1 MRTGVKVMALAAVV
15 SVAAAC
21 GNSGSGSGTSNAA
34 GGSSSGGGAALT
46 DVTVGIVPFSPNAVL
61 FLAQKNGIFKKH
73 GLNVTTESAAAPT
86 PIVASMVAGK
96 DQFGFVT
103 TPVLVNA
110 NAQGTDIKCVSP
122 IDGELSADRDSSALV
137 AAKNSGIK
145 SVKDLAG
152 KTVAVVQLSSI
163 NLIGAQ
169 KLVNDAGAK
178 GTKFVAMPFPQM
190 PQALADGRVD
200 AAVITSPYVDIAL
213 KAGAVPLA
221 HPSSQLWPNGTIYC
235 YAATGSYLKS
245 NPKVAKEFQDAMVEA
260 INYTKGHESEAKA
273 TLVDGLKLSPQEA
286 QAQVIPSNFVPKI
299 NTDSIASIEQ
309 AMKDQGALAKPVDPK
324 SLVWNPQG

>member
-1 MRTGVKVMALAAVV
+1 MRTGVKVMALAAVM

-21 GNSGSGSGTSNAA
+21 GNSSTSGSSDA
-34 GGSSSGGGAALT
+34 GSSASGGGLT
-46 DVTVGIVPFSPNAVL
+46 DVTVGIVPFTPNAVL
-61 FLAQKNGIFKKH
+61 FLAQKKGIFKKH

-96 DQFGFVT
+96 EQFGFLT
-103 TPVLVNA
+103 TPVLINA
-110 NAQGTDIKCVSP
+110 SAQGTGVQCVSP
-122 IDGELSADRDSSALV
+122 IDGQIAPDRDASALV

-145 SVKDLAG
+145 SVKDLGG

-169 KLVNDAGAK
+169 KLITDAGAK
-178 GTKFVAMPFPQM
+178 GTKYVAMPFPQM

-200 AAVITSPYVDIAL
+200 AAVITSPYVETAL
-213 KAGAVPLA
+213 KAGAVALA
-221 HPSSQLWPNGTIYC
+221 HPSSDLWPDGTIYC
-235 YAATGSYLKS
+235 YAATTGYLKS

-260 INYTKGHESEAKA
+260 ITYTKGHEDEAKA
-273 TLVDGLKLSPQEA
+273 TLVDGLKLSPQDA

-309 AMKDQGALAKPVDPK
+309 AMSDQGVLPKKVDPK
-324 SLVWNPQG
+324 TLVWTAQG

>member
-1 MRTGVKVMALAAVV
+1 MRTGVKVMALAAVM

-21 GNSGSGSGTSNAA
+21 GNSSTSGSSDA
-34 GGSSSGGGAALT
+34 GSSASGGGLT
-46 DVTVGIVPFSPNAVL
+46 DVTVGIVPFTPNAVL
-61 FLAQKNGIFKKH
+61 FLAQKKGIFKKH

-96 DQFGFVT
+96 EQFGFLT
-103 TPVLVNA
+103 TPVLINA
-110 NAQGTDIKCVSP
+110 SAQGTGVQCVSP
-122 IDGELSADRDSSALV
+122 IDGQIAPDRDASALV

-145 SVKDLAG
+145 SVKDLGG

-169 KLVNDAGAK
+169 KLITDAGAK
-178 GTKFVAMPFPQM
+178 GTKYVAMPFPQM

-200 AAVITSPYVDIAL
+200 AAVITSPYVETAL
-213 KAGAVPLA
+213 KAGAVALA
-221 HPSSQLWPNGTIYC
+221 HPSSDLWPDGTIYC
-235 YAATGSYLKS
+235 YAATAGYLKS

-260 INYTKGHESEAKA
+260 INYTKGHEDEAKA
-273 TLVDGLKLSPQEA
+273 TLVDGLKLSPQDA

-309 AMKDQGALAKPVDPK
+309 AMSDQGVLPKKVDPK
-324 SLVWNPQG
+324 TLVWTAQG

>member
-21 GNSGSGSGTSNAA
+21 GNSSSGTSNAA
-34 GGSSSGGGAALT
+34 AGSSSGGSAALT

-96 DQFGFVT
+96 EQFGFVT
-103 TPVLVNA
+103 TPVVINA
-110 NAQGTDIKCVSP
+110 NAQGTDVKCVSP

-169 KLVNDAGAK
+169 QLITDAGAK

-235 YAATGSYLKS
+235 YAATGSYLKQ
-245 NPKVAKEFQDAMVEA
+245 NPKVAKEFHDAMVEA
-260 INYTKGHESEAKA
+260 ITYTKGHESEAKA

-286 QAQVIPSNFVPKI
+286 QAQVIPSNFVPEI

-309 AMKDQGALAKPVDPK
+309 AMKDQGALSKPVDPK